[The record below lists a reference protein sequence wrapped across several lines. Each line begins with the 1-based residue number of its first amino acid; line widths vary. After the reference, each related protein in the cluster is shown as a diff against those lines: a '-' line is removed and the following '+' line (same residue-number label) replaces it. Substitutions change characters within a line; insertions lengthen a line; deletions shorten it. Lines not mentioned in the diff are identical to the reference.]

1 MIGTL
6 SEGLF
11 ALSAIICVAACAY
24 VVVAFVGVRRFRRRA
39 SRRLPDGFT
48 PPVTMLKPVC
58 GLDFELYENLRSF
71 CEQDYPCYQ
80 VLFAVRAADD
90 PAVAVIERIIA
101 ELPGRDVSLV
111 VDPRVHGP
119 NLKVS
124 NLVNAFSAAKHDV
137 LIISDSDMR
146 VGPDYLTS
154 VARPFGDP
162 KVGVVT
168 CLYRGVSAGNALSD
182 MACLQINEWF
192 LPSVLVS
199 GLIQGDRYC
208 FGASMAVRRE
218 ILARAGGLESLLD
231 VLADDHVLG
240 KVALDQGYRVEL
252 STYVVD
258 NVVKEQSFTALFA
271 HELRWARTIRILNPA
286 GHSFSFLMNTIS
298 VALIGAAVIDLTLDV
313 APLAYALLALAV
325 VLRLA
330 LHDAVSRALEVPRA
344 APYWMIPLRDLMSF
358 VVWAASFLSR
368 DVRWRGERFHA
379 KRDGTMIQAETLETT

>member
-11 ALSAIICVAACAY
+11 ALSAITCLAACLY
-24 VVVAFVGVRRFRRRA
+24 VVFSLVGIRRFRRRA
-39 SRRLPDGFT
+39 PDQVPAGFA

-71 CEQDYPCYQ
+71 CEQDYPCFQ
-80 VLFAVRAADD
+80 VVFAVRAPDD
-90 PAVAVIERIIA
+90 PAVAVIERIVA
-101 ELPGRDVSLV
+101 ELPGRDIALV

-124 NLVNAFSAAKHDV
+124 NLVNAFSAAKHDI

-146 VGPDYLTS
+146 VRPDYLAS
-154 VARPFGDP
+154 VSKPFGDP
-162 KVGVVT
+162 QVGVVT
-168 CLYRGVSAGNALSD
+168 CLYRGVSAGNRLSD
-182 MACLQINEWF
+182 LACLQINEWF

-199 GLIQGDRYC
+199 GLMQGDRYC

-218 ILARAGGLESLLD
+218 ILARAGGLESLLN
-231 VLADDHVLG
+231 VLADDHMLG

-252 STYVVD
+252 SSYVVD
-258 NVVKEQSFTALFA
+258 NVVKERSFSALFA
-271 HELRWARTIRILNPA
+271 HELRWARTVRILNPA

-298 VALIGAAVIDLTLDV
+298 VALISAAVIGLTADID
-313 APLAYALLALAV
+313 PLEYALLALAV

-330 LHDAVSRALEVPRA
+330 LHDVVSRALAVPRP

-358 VVWAASFLSR
+358 MVWAASFLSR
-368 DVRWRGERFHA
+368 DVRWRGGHFYA
-379 KRDGTMIQAETLETT
+379 NRDGTMIQAETLETT

>member
-24 VVVAFVGVRRFRRRA
+24 VTVAFVGIRRFRRRA
-39 SRRLPDGFT
+39 PRRLPDGFA

-71 CEQDYPCYQ
+71 CEQDYPSYQ

-90 PAVAVIERIIA
+90 PAVAVVERIIA

-146 VGPDYLTS
+146 VGPDYLAS
-154 VARPFGDP
+154 VSRPFGDP

-168 CLYRGVSAGNALSD
+168 CLYRGVSAGNYLSD

-231 VLADDHVLG
+231 VLADDHMLG

-313 APLAYALLALAV
+313 DPLEYALLALAV
-325 VLRLA
+325 VLRLV
-330 LHDAVSRALEVPRA
+330 LHDVVSRALEVPRA